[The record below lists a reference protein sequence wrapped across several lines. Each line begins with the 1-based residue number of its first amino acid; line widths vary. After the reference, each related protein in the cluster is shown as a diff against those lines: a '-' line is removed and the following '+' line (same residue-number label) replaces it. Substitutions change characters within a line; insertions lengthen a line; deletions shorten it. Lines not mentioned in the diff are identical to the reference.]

1 MFNLFWYAA
10 SELCC
15 LMCILSYHQYKYKS
29 SNGLINI
36 DKKQTFT
43 FMTNA
48 GINKNRN
55 CFSRSYPPH
64 FHTHRHPFRIYLNN
78 VFVESSR
85 HRLITKYYFNT
96 REKERERDIT
106 CSAYIF
112 IYNLRRRTHKL
123 FELVSGT

>member
-1 MFNLFWYAA
+1 
-10 SELCC
+10 
-15 LMCILSYHQYKYKS
+15 MCILSYHQYKYKS

-48 GINKNRN
+48 DINKNRN

-106 CSAYIF
+106 GISLSDNIV
-112 IYNLRRRTHKL
+112 
-123 FELVSGT
+123 LVSFASVEKFTIKSMLEVAVVMP